1 MALRL
6 YNTLTRQKEDFVPVK
21 EGEVGIYACGV
32 TVYDTCHIG
41 HARSAINFDV
51 ITRYLRYR
59 GYKVTYVKN
68 FTDVD
73 DKIIA
78 KANKE
83 GVGFREISERYIAEH
98 DDDMGRLGVERPT
111 VTPRATEHIPGMIEL
126 INRLI
131 GNGLAYAAPGGD
143 VYFSV
148 KSFKNYG
155 KLSGRNLDEM
165 MSGAR
170 IAPGEAKRDPLD
182 FALWK
187 ASKEGEPWWESPWG
201 KGRPGWHIECSVM
214 SARFLGESF
223 DIHGGGEDLVFP
235 HHENEIAQSEGASGK
250 SFARYWLHNGF
261 IKVDHEKMSKSL
273 GNFITIRDILKVHH
287 PEVVRFFVL
296 QGHYRSPLDFSEEA
310 LNEARFAMNRL
321 YGTLKK
327 IRDLFAADLALTA
340 VEAGEGELPEKE
352 KALLERVRALP
363 ERFREA
369 MDDDFNTARAMGY
382 IFDAARQVNALVT
395 DGLKAAPPALF
406 VLNEAERA
414 FRDVGGVLGILMED
428 PAVYF
433 EKDRLR
439 EAQKRGLQVEE
450 IEALIDERLQART
463 EKNWKRADEIRD
475 ALAAKGVVLKDSK
488 TGTTW
493 TIERQALG

>member
-6 YNTLTRQKEDFVPVK
+6 YNTLTRRKEDFVPVK

-59 GYKVTYVKN
+59 GFRVTYVKN

-83 GVGFREISERYIAEH
+83 GVGFREVSERYIAEH
-98 DDDMGRLGVERPT
+98 DEDMGRLGVERPT
-111 VTPRATEHIPGMIEL
+111 VTPRATEHIAGMIDL

-131 GNGLAYAAPGGD
+131 ARGLAYAVPGGD
-143 VYFSV
+143 VYFAV
-148 KSFKNYG
+148 KKFKEYG

-170 IAPGEAKRDPLD
+170 IAPGEKKRDPLD

-187 ASKEGEPWWESPWG
+187 ASKEGEPWWDSPWG

-214 SARFLGESF
+214 SAHFLGETF
-223 DIHGGGEDLVFP
+223 DIHGGGEDLIFP

-250 SFARYWLHNGF
+250 PFARYWLHNGF

-273 GNFITIRDILKVHH
+273 GNFITIRDILKSHH

-321 YGTLKK
+321 YETLKR
-327 IRDLFAADLALTA
+327 IRDLFAADPALTA
-340 VEAGEGELPEKE
+340 VGVGEGQLPEKE
-352 KALLERVRALP
+352 RALLERIRALP

-382 IFDAARQVNALVT
+382 IFDAVRQVNALLT
-395 DGLKAAPPALF
+395 GGSKASQAALF
-406 VLNEAERA
+406 VLNEAERVL
-414 FRDVGGVLGILMED
+414 REVGGVLGILMED
-428 PAVYF
+428 PDVYF

-439 EAQKRGLQVEE
+439 EAQKRGLSVDE
-450 IEALIDERLQART
+450 IEALIDERLQARK

-475 ALAAKGVVLKDSK
+475 ALAAKGVVLKDAR

-493 TIERQALG
+493 TLERQVQG

>member
-6 YNTLTRQKEDFVPVK
+6 YNTLTRQKEEFVPVK
-21 EGEVGIYACGV
+21 AGEAGIYACGV

-78 KANKE
+78 KANRE
-83 GVGFREISERYIAEH
+83 GVGFREISERYIVEH

-126 INRLI
+126 IQRLI
-131 GNGLAYAAPGGD
+131 GNGLAYAVPGGD
-143 VYFSV
+143 VYFAV
-148 KSFKNYG
+148 KKFKEYG

-201 KGRPGWHIECSVM
+201 RGRPGWHIECSVM
-214 SARFLGESF
+214 SARFLGETF

-250 SFARYWLHNGF
+250 PFAKYWLHNGF

-273 GNFITIRDILKVHH
+273 GNFITIRDILNVHH
-287 PEVVRFFVL
+287 PEIVRFFVL
-296 QGHYRSPLDFSEEA
+296 QSHYRSPLDFSEEA
-310 LNEARFAMNRL
+310 LNESRFAMNRL
-321 YGTLKK
+321 YETLKK
-327 IRDLFAADLALTA
+327 IRDPFASDPALTA
-340 VEAGEGELPEKE
+340 VDVGEEQLPEKD
-352 KALLERVRALP
+352 KALLGRIRTLP
-363 ERFREA
+363 ERFREG

-382 IFDAARQVNALVT
+382 IFDAVRQVNAYLA
-395 DGLKAAPPALF
+395 DGFQPTPQALF
-406 VLNEAERA
+406 VLNEADRTLRE
-414 FRDVGGVLGILMED
+414 VGGVLGILMED
-428 PAVYF
+428 PDVYF

-439 EAQKRGLQVEE
+439 EAQKRGLRVEE
-450 IEALIDERLQART
+450 IDVLIEERLHARK

-475 ALAAKGVVLKDSK
+475 GLAAKGVVLKDSK
-488 TGTTW
+488 AGTTW
-493 TIERQALG
+493 TIEGKTN

>member
-1 MALRL
+1 MAIRL
-6 YNTLTRQKEDFVPVK
+6 YNTLTRRKEDFVPVK

-59 GYKVTYVKN
+59 GYRVTYVKN

-78 KANKE
+78 KANRE
-83 GVGFREISERYIAEH
+83 GVGFREISERYIVEH
-98 DDDMGRLGVERPT
+98 DEDMGRLGVERPT
-111 VTPRATEHIPGMIEL
+111 VTPRATEHIAGMIDL

-131 GNGLAYAAPGGD
+131 GNGLAYAVPGGD
-143 VYFSV
+143 VYFAV
-148 KSFKNYG
+148 KNFNGYG
-155 KLSGRNLDEM
+155 RLSGRNLDEM
-165 MSGAR
+165 ISGAR
-170 IAPGEAKRDPLD
+170 IAPGEKKKDPLD

-187 ASKEGEPWWESPWG
+187 ASKEGEPWWDSPWG

-214 SARFLGESF
+214 SARFLGETF

-250 SFARYWLHNGF
+250 PFAKYWLHNGF

-321 YGTLKK
+321 YETLRR
-327 IRDLFAADLALTA
+327 IRDLFAADPALTA
-340 VEAGEGELPEKE
+340 VDVGEDQLPEKE
-352 KALLERVRALP
+352 RALLGRVRALP
-363 ERFREA
+363 VRFREA

-382 IFDAARQVNALVT
+382 IFDAVRQVNALVA
-395 DGLKAAPPALF
+395 DGSKAAPPALF
-406 VLNEAERA
+406 VLNEAERVI
-414 FRDVGGVLGILMED
+414 REVGGVLGILMED
-428 PAVYF
+428 PDVYF

-439 EAQKRGLQVEE
+439 EAQKRGLQVDE
-450 IEALIDERLQART
+450 IEALIEERLQARR

-475 ALAAKGVVLKDSK
+475 GLAARGVALKDSK
-488 TGTTW
+488 AGTTW
-493 TIERQALG
+493 TIEGKTN

>member
-6 YNTLTRQKEDFVPVK
+6 YNTMTRRKEDFVPVK

-68 FTDVD
+68 FTDID

-111 VTPRATEHIPGMIEL
+111 VTPRATEHIAGMIDL
-126 INRLI
+126 INKLI
-131 GNGLAYAAPGGD
+131 QNGLAYAVSGGD

-148 KSFKNYG
+148 KKLQGYG
-155 KLSGRNLDEM
+155 KLSGRNLDDM

-170 IAPGEAKRDPLD
+170 IAPGEKKKDPLD

-187 ASKEGEPWWESPWG
+187 ASKEGEPWWDSPWG

-214 SARFLGESF
+214 SARFLGETF

-250 SFARYWLHNGF
+250 PFAKYWLHNGF

-273 GNFITIRDILKVHH
+273 GNFITIRDILNVHH

-321 YGTLKK
+321 YETLKR
-327 IRDLFAADLALTA
+327 IRDLFASDPALTA
-340 VEAGEGELPEKE
+340 VVVKEDQLPQKE
-352 KALLERVRALP
+352 KALLERIRTLP

-382 IFDAARQVNALVT
+382 IFDAVRQVNALLT

-406 VLNEAERA
+406 VLNETERSL
-414 FRDVGGVLGILMED
+414 REVGGVLGILMED
-428 PAVYF
+428 PDVYF
-433 EKDRLR
+433 ENDRLR
-439 EAQKRGLQVEE
+439 EAQKRGLQVDE
-450 IEALIDERLQART
+450 IEALIEERLQARK

-493 TIERQALG
+493 TIESKTTQ

>member
-6 YNTLTRQKEDFVPVK
+6 YNTLTRRKEDFVPVK

-59 GYKVTYVKN
+59 GYRVTYVKN

-78 KANKE
+78 KANRE
-83 GVGFREISERYIAEH
+83 GVGFREISERYIVEH
-98 DDDMGRLGVERPT
+98 DEDMGRLGVEPPT
-111 VTPRATEHIPGMIEL
+111 VTPRATEHIAGMIDL

-131 GNGLAYAAPGGD
+131 GNGLAYAVPGGD

-148 KSFKNYG
+148 KNFNGYG
-155 KLSGRNLDEM
+155 RLSGRNLDEM
-165 MSGAR
+165 ISGAR
-170 IAPGEAKRDPLD
+170 IAPGEKKKDPLD

-187 ASKEGEPWWESPWG
+187 ASKEGEPWWDSPWG

-214 SARFLGESF
+214 SARFLGETF

-250 SFARYWLHNGF
+250 PFAKYWLHNGF

-273 GNFITIRDILKVHH
+273 GNFITIRDILKDHH

-321 YGTLKK
+321 YETLRR
-327 IRDLFAADLALTA
+327 IRDLFAADPALTA
-340 VEAGEGELPEKE
+340 VDVGEEQLPEKE
-352 KALLERVRALP
+352 KALLGRVRALP
-363 ERFREA
+363 VRFREA

-382 IFDAARQVNALVT
+382 IFDAVRQVNALVA
-395 DGLKAAPPALF
+395 DGSKAAPPALF
-406 VLNEAERA
+406 VLNEAERVI
-414 FRDVGGVLGILMED
+414 REVGGVLGILMED
-428 PAVYF
+428 PDVYF

-439 EAQKRGLQVEE
+439 EAQKRGLQVDE
-450 IEALIDERLQART
+450 IEALIEERLQARR

-475 ALAAKGVVLKDSK
+475 GLAARGVALKDSK
-488 TGTTW
+488 AGTTW
-493 TIERQALG
+493 TIEGKTN

>member
-6 YNTLTRQKEDFVPVK
+6 YNTLMRQKEDFVPVK

-32 TVYDTCHIG
+32 TVYDTCHVG

-73 DKIIA
+73 DKIIV

-83 GVGFREISERYIAEH
+83 GVGFREISERYITEH
-98 DDDMGRLGVERPT
+98 NDDMDRIGIERPT
-111 VTPRATEHIPGMIEL
+111 VTPRATEHIGGMIEL
-126 INRLI
+126 IGKLLKND
-131 GNGLAYAAPGGD
+131 LAYVVDGD
-143 VYFSV
+143 VYFAV
-148 KSFKNYG
+148 KKFKGYG
-155 KLSGRNLDEM
+155 KLSGRDIDEM

-170 IAPGEAKRDPLD
+170 VAVGEKKKDPLD

-214 SARFLGESF
+214 SACFLGETF

-250 SFARYWLHNGF
+250 TFARYWLHNGF

-273 GNFITIRDILKVHH
+273 GNFVTIKDILRLYH
-287 PEVVRFFVL
+287 PEVLRFFVL
-296 QGHYRSPLDFSEEA
+296 QSHYRSPLDYSDEA
-310 LNEARFAMNRL
+310 LGDARIAMNRL
-321 YGTLKK
+321 YETLKR
-327 IRDLFAADLALTA
+327 IRDVFAAHQALVPVSVKET
-340 VEAGEGELPEKE
+340 ELPGKE
-352 KALLERVRALP
+352 KDLVARVRTLP
-363 ERFREA
+363 ERFREG

-382 IFDAARQVNALVT
+382 VFDLVRQVNAYLT
-395 DGLKAAPPALF
+395 DGFKAGPPALF
-406 VLNEAERA
+406 ALNEAERTL
-414 FRDVGGVLGILMED
+414 REVGGVLGILMED
-428 PAVYF
+428 PEVYF

-439 EAQKRGLQVEE
+439 EAEKRGIEVGE
-450 IEALIDERLQART
+450 ISALIEERLKARA

-475 ALAAKGVVLKDSK
+475 GLAEKGIVLKDSK
-488 TGTTW
+488 AATTW
-493 TIERQALG
+493 TIEGKTAN

>member
-6 YNTLTRQKEDFVPVK
+6 YNTLTRRKEDFVPVK

-59 GYKVTYVKN
+59 GYRVTYVKN

-83 GVGFREISERYIAEH
+83 GVGFREISERYIVEH
-98 DDDMGRLGVERPT
+98 DEDMGRLGVERPT
-111 VTPRATEHIPGMIEL
+111 VTPRATEHIAGMIDL

-131 GNGLAYAAPGGD
+131 GNGLAYAVPGGD

-148 KSFKNYG
+148 KNFNGYG
-155 KLSGRNLDEM
+155 RLSGRNLDEM
-165 MSGAR
+165 ISGAR
-170 IAPGEAKRDPLD
+170 IAPGEKKKDPLD

-187 ASKEGEPWWESPWG
+187 ASKEGEPWWDSPWG

-214 SARFLGESF
+214 SARFLGETF

-250 SFARYWLHNGF
+250 PFAKYWLHNGF

-321 YGTLKK
+321 YETLRR
-327 IRDLFAADLALTA
+327 IRDLFAADPAMTA
-340 VEAGEGELPEKE
+340 VDVGEEQLPEKE
-352 KALLERVRALP
+352 KALLGRVRALP
-363 ERFREA
+363 VRFREA

-382 IFDAARQVNALVT
+382 IFDAVRQVNALVT
-395 DGLKAAPPALF
+395 DGSKAAPTALF

-414 FRDVGGVLGILMED
+414 LREVGGVLGILMED
-428 PAVYF
+428 PDVYF

-439 EAQKRGLQVEE
+439 EAKKRGLQVEE
-450 IEALIDERLQART
+450 IEALIEERLQARR

-475 ALAAKGVVLKDSK
+475 GLAARGVALKDSK

-493 TIERQALG
+493 TIERQAQG

>member
-6 YNTLTRQKEDFVPVK
+6 YNTLTRRKEDFVPVK

-59 GYKVTYVKN
+59 GYRVTYVKN
-68 FTDVD
+68 YTDVD

-83 GVGFREISERYIAEH
+83 GVGFREIAERYIAEH
-98 DDDMGRLGVERPT
+98 DEDMGRLGIERPT
-111 VTPRATEHIPGMIEL
+111 VTPRATEHIAGMIEL

-131 GNGLAYAAPGGD
+131 RNGLAYAVPGGD

-148 KSFKNYG
+148 KKFKDYG

-170 IAPGEAKRDPLD
+170 IAPGEKKKDPLD

-187 ASKEGEPWWESPWG
+187 ASKEGEPWWDSPWG
-201 KGRPGWHIECSVM
+201 RGRPGWHIECSVM
-214 SARFLGESF
+214 SAHFLGETF

-250 SFARYWLHNGF
+250 PFARYWLHNGF

-310 LNEARFAMNRL
+310 LNEARHALNRL
-321 YGTLKK
+321 YETLKR
-327 IRDLFAADLALTA
+327 IRDLFAADPALTA
-340 VEAGEGELPEKE
+340 VDVGEQQLPEKE
-352 KALLERVRALP
+352 KALLERIRALP
-363 ERFREA
+363 ERFRDA
-369 MDDDFNTARAMGY
+369 MDDDFNTARAMGF
-382 IFDAARQVNALVT
+382 IFDVARQVNAFAA
-395 DGLKAAPPALF
+395 DGQTPAPPALF

-414 FRDVGGVLGILMED
+414 LREVGGVLGILMED
-428 PAVYF
+428 PDVYF

-439 EAQKRGLQVEE
+439 EAQKRGLRVDE
-450 IEALIDERLQART
+450 IEALIEERLQARR
-463 EKNWKRADEIRD
+463 EKDWKRADAIRD
-475 ALAAKGVVLKDSK
+475 GLAAKGVALKDSK

-493 TIERQALG
+493 TIARQAQE

>member
-6 YNTLTRQKEDFVPVK
+6 YNTLTRRKEDFVPVK

-59 GYKVTYVKN
+59 GYRVNYVKN

-78 KANKE
+78 RANRE
-83 GVGFREISERYIAEH
+83 GVEFRKISERYIAEH
-98 DDDMGRLGVERPT
+98 DRDMGQLGVEPPD
-111 VTPRATEHIPGMIEL
+111 VTPRATEHIPGMIGL
-126 INRLI
+126 IDRLI
-131 GNGLAYAAPGGD
+131 GNGLAYAVPGGD

-148 KSFKNYG
+148 KNFRGYG

-170 IAPGEAKRDPLD
+170 IAPGEKKKDPLD

-187 ASKEGEPWWESPWG
+187 ASKEGEPWWDSPWG

-214 SARFLGESF
+214 STHFLGETF
-223 DIHGGGEDLVFP
+223 DIHGGGEDLIFP

-250 SFARYWLHNGF
+250 PFAKYWLHNGF
-261 IKVDHEKMSKSL
+261 IKVNHEKMSKSL
-273 GNFITIRDILKVHH
+273 GNFITIRDILKIHH

-321 YGTLKK
+321 YEALKK
-327 IRDLFAADLALTA
+327 IRDLVPAGTA
-340 VEAGEGELPEKE
+340 PAVGEAPLPEKE
-352 KALLERVRALP
+352 RELLARVRDLP

-369 MDDDFNTARAMGY
+369 MDDDFNTARALGY
-382 IFDAARQVNALVT
+382 LFEVVRQVNALVT
-395 DGLKAAPPALF
+395 GGPEASPPALF
-406 VLNEAERA
+406 VLGEAERVL
-414 FRDVGGVLGILMED
+414 RETGGVLGILTED
-428 PAVYF
+428 PNVYF
-433 EKDRLR
+433 EKDRIR
-439 EAQKRGLQVEE
+439 EAQKRGLQIDE
-450 IEALIDERLQART
+450 IEALIGERLRARK
-463 EKNWKRADEIRD
+463 EKDWKRADEIRD
-475 ALAAKGVVLKDSK
+475 GLAAKGVVLKDSR
-488 TGTTW
+488 TGTVW
-493 TIERQALG
+493 TVEKPVQG

>member
-1 MALRL
+1 MAIRL
-6 YNTLTRQKEDFVPVK
+6 YNTLTRRKEDFVPVK

-59 GYKVTYVKN
+59 GYRVTYVKN

-78 KANKE
+78 KANRE
-83 GVGFREISERYIAEH
+83 GVGFREISERYIVEH
-98 DDDMGRLGVERPT
+98 DEDMGRLGVERPT
-111 VTPRATEHIPGMIEL
+111 VTPRATEHIAGMIDL

-131 GNGLAYAAPGGD
+131 GNGLAYAVPGGD
-143 VYFSV
+143 VYFAV
-148 KSFKNYG
+148 KNFNGYG
-155 KLSGRNLDEM
+155 RLSGRNLDEM
-165 MSGAR
+165 ISGAR
-170 IAPGEAKRDPLD
+170 IAPGEKKKDPLD

-187 ASKEGEPWWESPWG
+187 ASKEGEPWWDSPWG

-214 SARFLGESF
+214 SARFLGETF

-250 SFARYWLHNGF
+250 PFAKYWLHNGF

-321 YGTLKK
+321 YETLRR
-327 IRDLFAADLALTA
+327 IRDLFAADPALTA
-340 VEAGEGELPEKE
+340 VDVGEEQLPEKE
-352 KALLERVRALP
+352 RALLGRVRALP
-363 ERFREA
+363 VRFREA

-382 IFDAARQVNALVT
+382 IFDAVRQVNALVA
-395 DGLKAAPPALF
+395 DGSKAAPPALF
-406 VLNEAERA
+406 VLNEAERVI
-414 FRDVGGVLGILMED
+414 REVGGVLGILMED
-428 PAVYF
+428 PDVYF

-439 EAQKRGLQVEE
+439 EAQKRGLQVDE
-450 IEALIDERLQART
+450 IEALIEERLQARR

-475 ALAAKGVVLKDSK
+475 GLAARGVALKDSK
-488 TGTTW
+488 AGTTW
-493 TIERQALG
+493 TIEGKTN